1 MEVWRHGGLE
11 AWRSGVLEA
20 LETLKAWKPGG
31 WRPPVRFTDAKACGL
46 WYSGGLNDTEAYGR
60 PGVIGVL

>member
-20 LETLKAWKPGG
+20 LKTLKAWKPGG
-31 WRPPVRFTDAKACGL
+31 WRPPVGFTDEHQRPVAIVNLEDWMIQKHMEGL
-46 WYSGGLNDTEAYGR
+46 GS
-60 PGVIGVL
+60 